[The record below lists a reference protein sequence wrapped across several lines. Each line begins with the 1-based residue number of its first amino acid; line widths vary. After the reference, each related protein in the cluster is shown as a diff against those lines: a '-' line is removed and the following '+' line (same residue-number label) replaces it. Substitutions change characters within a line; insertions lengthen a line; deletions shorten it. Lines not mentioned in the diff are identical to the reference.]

1 MSDTTEHNFRPVFVG
16 MFLYVLLIN
25 LIPKVITKPTGI
37 KIVDDL
43 VMFSL
48 ANKDSALAGAILIGV
63 TVFGANY
70 IDCHVL

>member
-25 LIPKVITKPTGI
+25 LIPKIITKPTGI
-37 KIVDDL
+37 KVVDDI
-43 VMFSL
+43 VMFAL
-48 ANKDSALAGAILIGV
+48 ANKDSALPGAILIGL

>member
-1 MSDTTEHNFRPVFVG
+1 MSESAPLNFRPVFVG

-37 KIVDDL
+37 KMVDDI
-43 VMFSL
+43 VMFAL
-48 ANKDSALAGAILIGV
+48 ANKDSALPGALLIGL